1 MTAPAAVLPSAILG
15 WVGGGAI
22 KKSERKEEGSVR
34 LCRRRGRG
42 LGGAAAAGRR
52 AVAGRPARVSGGAM
66 SEQQFAMD
74 SAVAAAGG
82 SSAEPAEQPEG
93 LAGAGAG
100 GADGGGG
107 GGIESEGAKI
117 DASKN
122 EEDEG

>member
-1 MTAPAAVLPSAILG
+1 MG
-15 WVGGGAI
+15 KRQQG
-22 KKSERKEEGSVR
+22 RD
-34 LCRRRGRG
+34 RG
-42 LGGAAAAGRR
+42 

-74 SAVAAAGG
+74 SAAAGAGG

-93 LAGAGAG
+93 LVGAGAG
-100 GADGGGG
+100 GADGAG